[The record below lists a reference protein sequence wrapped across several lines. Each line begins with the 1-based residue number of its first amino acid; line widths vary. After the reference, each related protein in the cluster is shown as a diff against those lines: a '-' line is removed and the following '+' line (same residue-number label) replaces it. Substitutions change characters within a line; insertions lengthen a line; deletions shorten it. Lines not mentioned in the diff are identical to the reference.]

1 MPSAFGGGEEGVEVG
16 VKDSS
21 WKKASL
27 LSIDRGGE
35 TAKPAGNSSNRC
47 GRDLVDEGVPAKRD
61 PACAEEQGKTMPAP
75 FGGIDCKLCKTV
87 LVP

>member
-16 VKDSS
+16 VKDLS
-21 WKKASL
+21 WKKGSL

-47 GRDLVDEGVPAKRD
+47 GSDLVDEGVPAKSD
-61 PACAEEQGKTMPAP
+61 PACAEEQGKTMPVP
-75 FGGIDCKLCKTV
+75 FKGIDCEFSKTV
-87 LVP
+87 LAP